1 MLQSTRKALFSDA
14 SVLCMSLFC
23 LLLSDSQNVWETVQ
37 TTMAIL
43 QSTVE
48 SLTSQIEKERTKT
61 EALELELLQERQ
73 RADQLAVEV
82 QMLKLQ
88 NISLSGGGGDSVAEP
103 VMVLEEWALDPVM
116 PRTTSS

>member
-1 MLQSTRKALFSDA
+1 
-14 SVLCMSLFC
+14 MSLICFFHF
-23 LLLSDSQNVWETVQ
+23 LDSQNVWETVQ
-37 TTMAIL
+37 TTVAIL

-61 EALELELLQERQ
+61 EALELELLRERQ
-73 RADQLAVEV
+73 RADRLAVEV
-82 QMLKLQ
+82 QTLKLQ
-88 NISLSGGGGDSVAEP
+88 NISLSGGDSAADP